1 MKRKAVGLS
10 GQQSISA
17 QQVPRTPREFQFL
30 PEQPTAREESQS
42 HQRQIQLNLHPNAER
57 SFDLLPAS
65 RVRSLSPLGS
75 FLPTNMHSLPP
86 SGHGYGFPQERVQNV
101 GISLL
106 PPGESR
112 PSGLYAQNGLGL
124 YEAQR
129 RELYHSFDVEG
140 QLGFRQSA
148 IQAMAANQSAVAPS
162 ESLALFHEHEQARLE
177 KKRKVCC
184 VVCFGFSYFTW
195 FPNVFRRDSR
205 ERGVVD

>member
-10 GQQSISA
+10 GQQSFSA

-57 SFDLLPAS
+57 FDLLPAP
-65 RVRSLSPLGS
+65 RVRSLSPLGG
-75 FLPTNMHSLPP
+75 FLPTNMHSIP
-86 SGHGYGFPQERVQNV
+86 SGDGYGFPQERVQNV

-124 YEAQR
+124 DDPQR
-129 RELYHSFDVEG
+129 RGLYHSFDVEG
-140 QLGFRQSA
+140 QMGFRQTA
-148 IQAMAANQSAVAPS
+148 IQALAANQSAVAPT

-177 KKRKVCC
+177 KKRKVCLLR
-184 VVCFGFSYFTW
+184 
-195 FPNVFRRDSR
+195 VFF
-205 ERGVVD
+205 ERGWFWIGF